1 MALFRRRRWPWV
13 AAVAAV
19 LALAGGVWLLA
30 RGSGDAK
37 PFDYDATTTP
47 GVDLPDPTTPPPVP
61 LSSVAGAL
69 KAHLEQGVTATA
81 TVQSRVGPSVAWVTT
96 DAGQRV
102 LLLLVSTEHPFAFA
116 PGTAVTFTGT
126 VKATTPGFGNAIG
139 LRGADAAELDRQGAY
154 VEVEAYTET

>member
-19 LALAGGVWLLA
+19 LALVAGIWFLA
-30 RGSGDAK
+30 RGDGPAT

-69 KAHLEQGVTATA
+69 KAHVEQGVTATA

-96 DAGQRV
+96 DQGQRV

-116 PGTAVTFTGT
+116 AGTAVTFTGT
-126 VKATTPGFGNAIG
+126 IKAATPGFGSAIG
-139 LRGADAAELDRQGAY
+139 LRGADLEAFERQGAY
-154 VEVEAYTET
+154 VEVESYSP